1 MLDAAAANLLSP
13 MVLFFVLGLVAG
25 LAKSDLTIPEAIA
38 KGLALYLML
47 AIGFKGGVAV
57 AENGLGGDLVGLI
70 VVGVALSCLLPVIAF
85 LALTALCRLDRITA
99 AATAAHYG
107 SISIVTYVTA
117 DAFLRQIG
125 TGFNPGMVAV
135 AALMET
141 PAIVAGLL
149 LARAGAQGSVSTARG
164 LAGGRLWHETLL
176 NGSVVMLVGSF
187 LVGWITGPKG
197 MEMVRAFALDPMK
210 GVLMLFLLDM
220 GLVAARRLRE
230 ANRLGPALALFGVA
244 MPLTSATIALA
255 IAAALGFSVGDAAL
269 LVTLAASASY
279 IAVPAAMR
287 LALPNADPGVYI
299 TLSLAITFPF
309 NVVAGIPIYLAAAE
323 FLSR

>member
-1 MLDAAAANLLSP
+1 MFDAAAANLLSP
-13 MVLFFVLGLVAG
+13 MVLFFVLGLLAG

-57 AENGLGGDLVGLI
+57 AESGLAGDLVGLI
-70 VVGVALSCLLPVIAF
+70 GLGVALSCGLPILAF
-85 LALTALCRLDRITA
+85 LALTKLCRLDRVTA

-117 DAFLRQIG
+117 DSFLRQVG
-125 TGFNPGMVAV
+125 TPFNPGMVAV

-141 PAIVAGLL
+141 PAIVVGLL
-149 LARAGAQGSVSTARG
+149 LARGGGAFRSARLQSG
-164 LAGGRLWHETLL
+164 LWRETLL

-187 LVGWITGPKG
+187 VIGWITGPKG
-197 MEMVRAFALDPMK
+197 METVRAFAVDPMK

-230 ANRLGPALALFGVA
+230 ANRLRPALLLFGVA
-244 MPLTSATIALA
+244 MPLLSAA
-255 IAAALGFSVGDAAL
+255 IAVVLGSLFGFAAGDAAL
-269 LVTLAASASY
+269 LATLAASASY

-287 LALPNADPGVYI
+287 LALPEADPGIYI
-299 TLSLAITFPF
+299 TLSLAVTFPF
-309 NVVAGIPIYLAAAE
+309 NIVAGIPLYLAAAE
-323 FLSR
+323 FLAR

>member
-1 MLDAAAANLLSP
+1 MLDAATANLLSP
-13 MVLFFVLGLVAG
+13 MVLFFVLGLAAG
-25 LAKSDLTIPEAIA
+25 LARSDLAIPESIA

-57 AENGLGGDLVGLI
+57 AENGLSGDLMALAAA
-70 VVGVALSCLLPVIAF
+70 GVALSCLLPVIANR
-85 LALTALCRLDRITA
+85 ALVGLCRLDRITA

-117 DAFLRQIG
+117 DNFLRQVG
-125 TGFNPGMVAV
+125 TDFNSGMVAV

-141 PAIVAGLL
+141 PAIMVGLM
-149 LARAGAQGSVSTARG
+149 LARRNGGDPGVAATGAH
-164 LAGGRLWHETLL
+164 LWRETLL

-187 LVGWITGPKG
+187 IIGWITGPSG
-197 MEMVRAFALDPMK
+197 METVRAFALDPMK

-230 ANRLGPALALFGVA
+230 SGRLRPALALFAVV
-244 MPLTSATIALA
+244 MPVVSAAIALGC
-255 IAAALGFSVGDAAL
+255 AAALGFSVGDSAL
-269 LVTLAASASY
+269 LATLAASASY

-287 LALPNADPGVYI
+287 LALPKADPGVYI
-299 TLSLAITFPF
+299 TLSLAMTFPF
-309 NVVAGIPIYLAAAE
+309 NIVVGVPLYLAAAE
-323 FLSR
+323 FIAR

>member
-1 MLDAAAANLLSP
+1 MLDAAAANFLSP
-13 MVLFFVLGLVAG
+13 MVLFFILGLGAG
-25 LAKSDLTIPEAIA
+25 LAKSDLAIPEAIA

-57 AENGLGGDLVGLI
+57 AENGLGGDLVGLMVAGI
-70 VVGVALSCLLPVIAF
+70 ALSCLLPVIAF
-85 LALTALCRLDRITA
+85 FALHRLCRLDRVTA

-117 DAFLRQIG
+117 DSFLRQMG
-125 TGFNPGMVAV
+125 TPFDPGMVAV

-141 PAIVAGLL
+141 PAIVVGLL
-149 LARAGAQGSVSTARG
+149 LARSALQGGSAAGAH
-164 LAGGRLWHETLL
+164 LWRETLL

-187 LVGWITGPKG
+187 AIGWITGPDG
-197 MEMVRAFALDPMK
+197 MATVRAFAVDPMK

-230 ANRLGPALALFGVA
+230 SSKLTPRLVLFGMAMPLVSAALALGCGTAFGF
-244 MPLTSATIALA
+244 PI
-255 IAAALGFSVGDAAL
+255 GDSAL
-269 LVTLAASASY
+269 LATLAASASY

-287 LALPNADPGVYI
+287 LALPEADPGVYI

-309 NVVAGIPIYLAAAE
+309 NIVVGIPLYLAAAGI
-323 FLSR
+323 LAG

>member
-13 MVLFFVLGLVAG
+13 MVLFFVLGLLAG
-25 LAKSDLTIPEAIA
+25 LARSDLTIPEAIA

-57 AENGLGGDLVGLI
+57 AESGLGGDLIGLI
-70 VVGVALSCLLPVIAF
+70 VLGVALSCGLPI
-85 LALTALCRLDRITA
+85 LAYFVLTGLCRLDRVTA

-117 DAFLRQIG
+117 DSFLRQLG
-125 TGFNPGMVAV
+125 TPFNPGMVAV

-141 PAIVAGLL
+141 PAIVVGLM
-149 LARAGAQGSVSTARG
+149 LARGGGAFRAGRVQSG
-164 LAGGRLWHETLL
+164 LWRETLL

-187 LVGWITGPKG
+187 VIGWITGPKG
-197 MEMVRAFALDPMK
+197 MEAVRAFALDPMK

-230 ANRLGPALALFGVA
+230 ANRLRPVLLLFGLAMPLASAAIALALATLFGF
-244 MPLTSATIALA
+244 
-255 IAAALGFSVGDAAL
+255 AAGDAAL
-269 LVTLAASASY
+269 LATLAASASY

-287 LALPNADPGVYI
+287 LALPEADPGVYI
-299 TLSLAITFPF
+299 TLSLAVTFPF
-309 NVVAGIPIYLAAAE
+309 NIVAGIPLYLAAAE
-323 FLSR
+323 FLAR

>member
-1 MLDAAAANLLSP
+1 MFDAAAANLLSP
-13 MVLFFVLGLVAG
+13 MVLFFVLGLLAG

-57 AENGLGGDLVGLI
+57 AESGLGGDLVGLI
-70 VVGVALSCLLPVIAF
+70 VVGVALSCLLPVLAF
-85 LALTALCRLDRITA
+85 AGLTGLCRLDRVTA

-117 DAFLRQIG
+117 DSFLRQVG
-125 TGFNPGMVAV
+125 TSFNPGMVAV

-141 PAIVAGLL
+141 PAIVVGLL
-149 LARAGAQGSVSTARG
+149 LARGGAAFRG
-164 LAGGRLWHETLL
+164 GALRGGLWRETLL

-187 LVGWITGPKG
+187 AIGWITGPKG
-197 MEMVRAFALDPMK
+197 MEAVRAFALDPMK
-210 GVLMLFLLDM
+210 SVLMLFLLDM

-230 ANRLGPALALFGVA
+230 ANKLRAPLLLFGVA
-244 MPLTSATIALA
+244 MPLVSAAIALTLA
-255 IAAALGFSVGDAAL
+255 TLSGFAAGDAAL
-269 LVTLAASASY
+269 LATLAASVSY

-287 LALPNADPGVYI
+287 LALPEADPGIYI
-299 TLSLAITFPF
+299 TLSLAVSFPF
-309 NVVAGIPIYLAAAE
+309 NIVAGIPLYLAAAE
-323 FLSR
+323 FLAR

>member
-1 MLDAAAANLLSP
+1 MIEAAAANLLSP

-70 VVGVALSCLLPVIAF
+70 AIGVILSCLLPVIAF
-85 LALTALCRLDRITA
+85 LALTGLCRLDRVTA

-117 DAFLRQIG
+117 DAFLRQVGI
-125 TGFNPGMVAV
+125 GFNPGMVAV

-141 PAIVAGLL
+141 PAIVVGLL
-149 LARAGAQGSVSTARG
+149 LARAGASTGTAAPRG
-164 LAGGRLWHETLL
+164 LVGARLWHETLL

-187 LVGWITGPKG
+187 AIGWITGPQG
-197 MEMVRAFALDPMK
+197 LETVRAFALDPMK

-230 ANRLGPALALFGVA
+230 ANRLGPALVLFGVA
-244 MPLTSATIALA
+244 MPLVSAA
-255 IAAALGFSVGDAAL
+255 IAIAVAAIFGFSAGDAAL
-269 LVTLAASASY
+269 LATLAASASY

-287 LALPNADPGVYI
+287 LALPNADPGIYI
-299 TLSLAITFPF
+299 TLSLAVTFPF
-309 NVVAGIPIYLAAAE
+309 NIVAGIPIYLAAAE
-323 FLSR
+323 YLAR